1 MLDKAQ
7 MGHEP
12 VATVTDER
20 AFAVPPTGPRR
31 LEEMEAILAAVDRSQ
46 AVIEFALDG
55 TVLAANANFL
65 TLFGYAAED
74 VIGRH
79 HRIFCDEAD
88 AASVE
93 YHQFWKRLATGHF
106 EANRFRRRDADG
118 GELWIQATYN
128 PVLDANARPLKI
140 VKIASD
146 ITRQVRLEQEV
157 QLRLSDGMT
166 FQAELERQ
174 KSTLEETMAQLG
186 AIVATINE
194 IASQT
199 NLLAL
204 NATIEAARAGEA
216 GRGFTV
222 VASEV
227 KKLAMDTRQ
236 ATERASLMMQA
247 IPARA
252 AA

>member
-1 MLDKAQ
+1 MIEIEQHIHGSIATGTEAMAEPMLRA
-7 MGHEP
+7 G
-12 VATVTDER
+12 ER
-20 AFAVPPTGPRR
+20 RR
-31 LEEMEAILAAVDRSQ
+31 AEMEAILAAVDRSQ

-55 TVLAANANFL
+55 TVLAANRNFL
-65 TLFGYAAED
+65 TLFGYAAGD

-79 HRIFCDEAD
+79 HRMFCEEAD
-88 AASVE
+88 ASSPE
-93 YHQFWKRLATGHF
+93 YLLFWKRLATGHF
-106 EANRFRRRDADG
+106 EANRFRRRDAHG
-118 GELWIQATYN
+118 GDVWIQATYN
-128 PVLDANARPLKI
+128 PVLDAHGRPQKI

-146 ITRQVRLEQEV
+146 VTRQVRLEQEL

-166 FQAELERQ
+166 FQTELERQ
-174 KSTLEETMAQLG
+174 KTTLEETMAQLA
-186 AIVATINE
+186 AIVSTINE
-194 IASQT
+194 IAAQT

-247 IPARA
+247 IPGRA

>member
-1 MLDKAQ
+1 MVETAQ
-7 MGHEP
+7 QEHAP
-12 VATVTDER
+12 VAMGTTDI
-20 AFAVPPTGPRR
+20 AGPATPKGERR

-55 TVLAANANFL
+55 TVLAANQNFL
-65 TLFGYAAED
+65 TLFGYALD
-74 VIGRH
+74 QVVGRH
-79 HRIFCDEAD
+79 HRMFCDD
-88 AASVE
+88 VHASSPE
-93 YHQFWKRLATGHF
+93 YLQFWKRLATGHF
-106 EANRFRRRDADG
+106 EANRFRRRSAHGADV
-118 GELWIQATYN
+118 WIQATYN
-128 PVLDANARPLKI
+128 PVLDAHGRAHKI

-146 ITRQVRLEQEV
+146 ITRQVQLEQEL
-157 QLRLSDGMT
+157 QIRLSDGMT

-174 KSTLEETMAQLG
+174 KMTLEGTMAQLA
-186 AIVATINE
+186 AIVSTINE
-194 IASQT
+194 IAAQT

-247 IPARA
+247 IPGRA

>member
-1 MLDKAQ
+1 MVELAQ
-7 MGHEP
+7 MGEGPGATATDGIAAP
-12 VATVTDER
+12 VRPAGE
-20 AFAVPPTGPRR
+20 RR

-65 TLFGYAAED
+65 ALFGYRAED

-79 HRIFCDEAD
+79 HRIFCDEAH
-88 AASVE
+88 AASPE

-128 PVLDANARPLKI
+128 PVLDASGRPRKI

-146 ITRQVRLEQEV
+146 ISRQVRLEQEL

-174 KSTLEETMAQLG
+174 KTALEETMAHLA
-186 AIVATINE
+186 AIVSTINE

-236 ATERASLMMQA
+236 ATERASLMMKA

>member
-1 MLDKAQ
+1 MVESAQ
-7 MGHEP
+7 YFPEP
-12 VATVTDER
+12 VAAGIEDI
-20 AFAVPPTGPRR
+20 AGPSPHAGERR
-31 LEEMEAILAAVDRSQ
+31 LGEVEAILAAVDRSQ
-46 AVIEFALDG
+46 SVIEFALDG
-55 TVLAANANFL
+55 TVLAANQNFL
-65 TLFGYAAED
+65 TLFGYAADD

-79 HRIFCDEAD
+79 HRIFCDETHT
-88 AASVE
+88 SSLE
-93 YHQFWKRLATGHF
+93 YLQFWKRLAIGHF
-106 EANRFRRRDADG
+106 EANRFRRLDARG
-118 GELWIQATYN
+118 GDVWIQATYN
-128 PVLDANARPLKI
+128 PVLDAQGRPQKI

-146 ITRQVRLEQEV
+146 ITRQVRLEQEL

-174 KSTLEETMAQLG
+174 KTTLEETMAQLA
-186 AIVATINE
+186 AIVSTINE
-194 IASQT
+194 IAAQT

-247 IPARA
+247 IPGRA

>member
-1 MLDKAQ
+1 MIQKAHH
-7 MGHEP
+7 GHGP
-12 VATVTDER
+12 VAVRTDDITLATLR
-20 AFAVPPTGPRR
+20 AGDRR
-31 LEEMEAILAAVDRSQ
+31 LGEVEAILAAVDRSQ
-46 AVIEFALDG
+46 AVIEFGLDG
-55 TVLAANANFL
+55 TVLAVNGNFL
-65 TLFGYAAED
+65 VLFGYAAED

-79 HRIFCDEAD
+79 HRMFCDDDD
-88 AASVE
+88 AASAD
-93 YHQFWKRLATGHF
+93 YHRFWKRLATGHF
-106 EANRFRRRDADG
+106 ETNRFRRRDSVG
-118 GELWIQATYN
+118 GDVWIQATYN
-128 PVLDANARPLKI
+128 PVLDADGRPVKV

-146 ITRQVRLEQEV
+146 ITRQVRLEQEL
-157 QLRLSDGMT
+157 QMRLSDGMT

-174 KSTLEETMAQLG
+174 KTTLEETMAQLAG
-186 AIVATINE
+186 IVSTINE
-194 IASQT
+194 IATQT

-222 VASEV
+222 VANEV

-236 ATERASLMMQA
+236 ATQRASAMMQA